1 MLHPERAGHVEHLQQ
16 RAEPAHCYRHAVPPE
31 LRAPPPSRTQSA
43 GAAARRSGPLLS
55 RSPHES
61 VHDCVD
67 RLTMQEEPVPQDS
80 FAHRARV
87 FGNPPTWLVSN
98 CADDLQPQ

>member
-1 MLHPERAGHVEHLQQ
+1 
-16 RAEPAHCYRHAVPPE
+16 
-31 LRAPPPSRTQSA
+31 
-43 GAAARRSGPLLS
+43 
-55 RSPHES
+55 
-61 VHDCVD
+61 VD